1 MKVLCMADQRGVK
14 EEDFKNAAAL
24 YLGNAEVYTE
34 VNELEETDLHIIESD
49 GPGGVPIPKGF
60 FHNYEDVEI
69 ILGGILCPFSKEIM
83 DMFPKLKIIAT
94 CRGGIENVDM
104 EAAKERG
111 IMVVNGYGRNAEAV
125 SDFTMALMLAELRN
139 VARSHYRMKTTDG
152 WDNIF
157 VNTSYM
163 PHMCESTVGIFGL
176 GYIGKLVA
184 QKLTGFGCRIAVYD
198 PFIPDEAIE
207 EMGYIPVDKE
217 TLFRDSDIVS
227 VHARLVDATRGIIG
241 KKEIDLMKPT
251 AVFINTARAGLVDYD
266 ALYAALKEK
275 RIGGAGIDVWP
286 EEPMAADDPWRELDN
301 VTLCSHM
308 AGGVRAAR
316 PFAAKLVA
324 LNAVNSMKGNATPQ
338 IITKDLMTDPAFQRW
353 AKGAL
358 EELGLTEE

>member
-1 MKVLCMADQRGVK
+1 MKVLCIADQRGVK
-14 EEDFKNAAAL
+14 EEDFKNAAKL

-60 FHNYEDVEI
+60 FNHYEDAEI

-83 DMFPKLKIIAT
+83 DMFPNLKVIAT

-125 SDFTMALMLAELRN
+125 SDFTMALMLSELRN
-139 VARSHYRMKTTDG
+139 VARSHFRMKTTDG
-152 WDNIF
+152 WDNVF
-157 VNTSYM
+157 VNTAYM
-163 PHMCESTVGIFGL
+163 PHMCESTVGLFGF

-184 QKLTGFGCRIAVYD
+184 KKLTGFGCKITVYD
-198 PFIPDEAIE
+198 PFIPDEEIVS
-207 EMGYIPVDKE
+207 MGYIPVDKE
-217 TLFRDSDIVS
+217 TLFRESDIVS
-227 VHARLVDATRGIIG
+227 VHARLVEATRGIIG
-241 KKEIDLMKPT
+241 KKEIDMMKPT
-251 AVFINTARAGLVDYD
+251 AVFVNTARAGIVDYD
-266 ALYAALKEK
+266 ALYDALKEK

-286 EEPMAADDPWRELDN
+286 EEPMAADCPWRKLDN

-316 PFAAKLVA
+316 PYAAKLVA
-324 LNAVNSMKGNATPQ
+324 QSVVNSMKGISAPQ
-338 IITKDLMTDPAFQRW
+338 IITKDLMTDSTFQKW
-353 AKGAL
+353 AKNAL
-358 EELGLTEE
+358 QELGLEEA